1 MRERESKPI
10 SIANIKV
17 EDGAQEL
24 VRSQKMRPY
33 LALLEAQ
40 MSGQDT
46 APFIAALATMPPEDR
61 YVWRVMSAL
70 KWAFCDLET
79 ESVIADLRTL
89 SEEDTEKVTDRLRLR
104 TLQFCIFVCTML
116 GQNAGEQLILQELRS
131 AKTSLASNSIE

>member
-1 MRERESKPI
+1 MRNRESKPI

-40 MSGQDT
+40 MSSQDT
-46 APFIAALATMPPEDR
+46 APFVAALATMTLEDR

-79 ESVIADLRTL
+79 ESVIADVRTI
-89 SEEDTEKVTDRLRLR
+89 SQEDAEKLTERLRLR
-104 TLQFCIFVCTML
+104 TLQFCIFASAML

-131 AKTSLASNSIE
+131 AKASLASNSIE

>member
-1 MRERESKPI
+1 MRDRESKPI

-46 APFIAALATMPPEDR
+46 APFLAALAIMPLEDR

-89 SEEDTEKVTDRLRLR
+89 SEEDTEKLTDRLRLR

-131 AKTSLASNSIE
+131 AKASHASNSIE

>member
-1 MRERESKPI
+1 MRNRESKPI
-10 SIANIKV
+10 SIGNIKV

-40 MSGQDT
+40 SGQDT
-46 APFIAALATMPPEDR
+46 APFVAALATMPLEDR

-89 SEEDTEKVTDRLRLR
+89 SEEDTEKVMDRLRLR

-131 AKTSLASNSIE
+131 AKASLASNSIE

>member
-1 MRERESKPI
+1 MKGHWLVTKPRESMRNRESKPI

-40 MSGQDT
+40 MSGQHT
-46 APFIAALATMPPEDR
+46 APFVAALATMPLEDR

-70 KWAFCDLET
+70 KWAFCDLEK
-79 ESVIADLRTL
+79 ESVIADIRTL
-89 SEEDTEKVTDRLRLR
+89 SEEDTEKLTDRLRLR

-116 GQNAGEQLILQELRS
+116 G
-131 AKTSLASNSIE
+131 

>member
-1 MRERESKPI
+1 MRNRESKPI
-10 SIANIKV
+10 SIVNIKV

-46 APFIAALATMPPEDR
+46 APFVAALATMPLEDR

-89 SEEDTEKVTDRLRLR
+89 SEEDTEKVMDRLRLR

-131 AKTSLASNSIE
+131 AKASLASNSIE

>member
-1 MRERESKPI
+1 MRNRESKPI

-46 APFIAALATMPPEDR
+46 APFVAALATMPLEDR

-89 SEEDTEKVTDRLRLR
+89 SEEDTEKVMDRLRLR

>member
-1 MRERESKPI
+1 MRNRESKPI

-46 APFIAALATMPPEDR
+46 APFVAALATMPLEDR

-89 SEEDTEKVTDRLRLR
+89 SEEDTEKVMDRLRLR

-131 AKTSLASNSIE
+131 AKASLASNSIE